1 MKLSYRQL
9 INMRAIAWLERQGN
23 DRPTQ
28 KEIDEAENIL
38 LVANAAFNLT
48 QRSSKQNRKEIYE

>member
-9 INMRAIAWLERQGN
+9 VNMQAIAWLERQGN

-38 LVANAAFNLT
+38 LVAKAAFKFTRNS
-48 QRSSKQNRKEIYE
+48 RKQNRK